1 MTTSAPR
8 TQTGL
13 VPTTYQK
20 KVDRR
25 NSMENWKK
33 LPPQPPRESFRFRGD
48 KVMKTPKSKTRTPTT
63 KSIGK
68 THQKSKKKEW
78 DSSALNESY
87 EEVYSIDPEKKE
99 VLESSRK
106 SSLDYVRESGMRRNQ
121 LDTLQR
127 MLDFEIKEEDS
138 LFVQLD
144 GSISTSDE
152 DSVGKVKPQT
162 FTNELD
168 RIKKSLFDRLDA
180 LDKKY
185 EPTTILSRRTN
196 DQKGKNEDDQDVVMS
211 MGDASTLPSL
221 GISETT
227 STLQPSSIDPLSCTS
242 IECAHHPS
250 FSTTST
256 WEILSTDQHERIY
269 NRAKELYKSKYR
281 QDEVDDISRHEH
293 LEDDVELGGLDDDN
307 EFLEETT
314 AASENSDDVEYRY
327 DLTAICQTISKGIF
341 SSHKSPSEAPQC
353 EETLSQVH
361 VKETKM
367 PQHPYNLPLSCEYK
381 TILESKA
388 SV

>member
-1 MTTSAPR
+1 MTTSTPR

-13 VPTTYQK
+13 VPTTYQN

-33 LPPQPPRESFRFRGD
+33 LPPQPPKESYRFRGD
-48 KVMKTPKSKTRTPTT
+48 KVMKTPKSKTRAPTT
-63 KSIGK
+63 KSIGR
-68 THQKSKKKEW
+68 THRKSKKKEW
-78 DSSALNESY
+78 DSSSLNESY

-99 VLESSRK
+99 VLDSSRK
-106 SSLDYVRESGMRRNQ
+106 ASLDYVRESGMRRNQ

-144 GSISTSDE
+144 ESTCTTDE
-152 DSVGKVKPQT
+152 DSVQKVKPQT
-162 FTNELD
+162 FTHELN

-180 LDKKY
+180 LEKQY
-185 EPTTILSRRTN
+185 EPATILSRRTT
-196 DQKGKNEDDQDVVMS
+196 DQKEKNDDDQDVVLS

-227 STLQPSSIDPLSCTS
+227 STLQSSSIDPFSSTS
-242 IECAHHPS
+242 IECTHHPS

-269 NRAKELYKSKYR
+269 NRAKELYESKYKR
-281 QDEVDDISRHEH
+281 GEIDDVSRHEH
-293 LEDDVELGGLDDDN
+293 LEDDVELGGLDDND
-307 EFLEETT
+307 ELIQETKG
-314 AASENSDDVEYRY
+314 ASENSDDTQCRY

-341 SSHKSPSEAPQC
+341 SSHKNSSEAPQC
-353 EETLSQVH
+353 EEFLSQMN

-381 TILESKA
+381 SILESKA